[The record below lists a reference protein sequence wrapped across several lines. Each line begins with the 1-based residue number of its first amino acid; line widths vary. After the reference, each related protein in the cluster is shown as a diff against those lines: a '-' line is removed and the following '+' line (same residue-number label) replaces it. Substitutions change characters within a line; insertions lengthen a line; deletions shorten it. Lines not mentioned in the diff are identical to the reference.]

1 MNKPRKFQV
10 AFLLVAGMAIGVLA
24 ASHFDWLPQSQA
36 KMPAISSTV
45 TEPAAPAVP
54 EETKPPMTE
63 FDNPIIADLN
73 NAFIKIADKVQPSVV
88 TIFSNKVV
96 RQTQTTRNPHL
107 EFFGDDFFRRFFGP
121 NAPRGEQ
128 RLRGQGSGV
137 IVSDD
142 GYIITN
148 NHVVRDADELEV
160 MFFNGNRYSAKV
172 IGADPKSDIAVIKVD
187 AKDLRP
193 ISFGDSDR
201 LRVGEWV
208 MAIGSPL
215 SEDLASTVTAGIV
228 SAKGRSNVRLTD
240 YEDFIQTDA
249 AINPGN
255 SGGALVN
262 LNGELVGINTAIVS
276 QSGGFQGIGFAVPIK
291 MARDVMDLLIRDG
304 RVIRSWIGVEIQE
317 IDQALAKSMDLP
329 STNGALV
336 VKVVEDSPAESAGLE
351 VGDVIVGLQNDVVKD
366 VPYLRNTISL
376 MRPGTKVE
384 LKVIRDAK
392 PITLTAKLVELP
404 DDDQQIS
411 YRDRDQGHES
421 QLGFSV
427 ETLDRRLE
435 QRYSIDSNEPGVVIV
450 DIDRSSRAYD
460 EGLREG
466 DLILAVNR
474 KPVATKADF
483 SRMTSE
489 LKSGDT
495 VLVYVQRQTAR
506 IFIAFEL
513 E

>member
-1 MNKPRKFQV
+1 
-10 AFLLVAGMAIGVLA
+10 
-24 ASHFDWLPQSQA
+24 
-36 KMPAISSTV
+36 
-45 TEPAAPAVP
+45 
-54 EETKPPMTE
+54 
-63 FDNPIIADLN
+63 
-73 NAFIKIADKVQPSVV
+73 
-88 TIFSNKVV
+88 
-96 RQTQTTRNPHL
+96 
-107 EFFGDDFFRRFFGP
+107 
-121 NAPRGEQ
+121 
-128 RLRGQGSGV
+128 
-137 IVSDD
+137 
-142 GYIITN
+142 
-148 NHVVRDADELEV
+148 
-160 MFFNGNRYSAKV
+160 
-172 IGADPKSDIAVIKVD
+172 
-187 AKDLRP
+187 
-193 ISFGDSDR
+193 
-201 LRVGEWV
+201 
-208 MAIGSPL
+208 
-215 SEDLASTVTAGIV
+215 
-228 SAKGRSNVRLTD
+228 
-240 YEDFIQTDA
+240 
-249 AINPGN
+249 
-255 SGGALVN
+255 
-262 LNGELVGINTAIVS
+262 
-276 QSGGFQGIGFAVPIK
+276 